1 MLDPKTFYGEY
12 ALVFRK
18 RKYDNIEI
26 IENRSRNTIDYVYE
40 KSSDIATLNQVFNA
54 ADHAI
59 QPTQEINRIIE
70 KIQDKRRAPKKTLIL
85 SNKLINDFELDKN
98 NIIIKY

>member
-1 MLDPKTFYGEY
+1 MFK
-12 ALVFRK
+12 K
-18 RKYDNIEI
+18 KKYDNIEI
-26 IENRSRNTIDYVYE
+26 IENRDRNTIDYVYE
-40 KSSDIATLNQVFNA
+40 KSSDVATLNQVFNA

-59 QPTQEINRIIE
+59 PPTQEINRIIE
-70 KIQDKRRAPKKTLIL
+70 KIQDKRGTPKKTLIL

>member
-18 RKYDNIEI
+18 KKYDNIEI
-26 IENRSRNTIDYVYE
+26 IENRDRNTIDYVYE
-40 KSSDIATLNQVFNA
+40 KSSDVATLNQVFNA

-59 QPTQEINRIIE
+59 PPTQEINRIVE
-70 KIQDKRRAPKKTLIL
+70 KIQDKRVAPEKTLLL

>member
-1 MLDPKTFYGEY
+1 M
-12 ALVFRK
+12 FRK

-85 SNKLINDFELDKN
+85 SNKLINDFELNKD

>member
-1 MLDPKTFYGEY
+1 M
-12 ALVFRK
+12 FRK

-26 IENRSRNTIDYVYE
+26 IDNRNSNTIDYVYK
-40 KSSDIATLNQVFNA
+40 KSSDVATLNQVFNA
-54 ADHAI
+54 ADHAVP
-59 QPTQEINRIIE
+59 PTQEINRIVE
-70 KIQDKRRAPKKTLIL
+70 KIQDKCGAPEKTLIL

>member
-1 MLDPKTFYGEY
+1 M
-12 ALVFRK
+12 FRK
-18 RKYDNIEI
+18 KKYDNIEI
-26 IENRSRNTIDYVYE
+26 IENRDRNTIDYVYE
-40 KSSDIATLNQVFNA
+40 KSSDVATLNQVFNA

-59 QPTQEINRIIE
+59 PPTQEINRIIE
-70 KIQDKRRAPKKTLIL
+70 KIQDKRGTPKKTLIL

>member
-18 RKYDNIEI
+18 KKYDNIEI
-26 IENRSRNTIDYVYE
+26 IENRDRNTIDYVYE
-40 KSSDIATLNQVFNA
+40 KSSDVATLNQVFNA

-59 QPTQEINRIIE
+59 PPTQEINRIVE
-70 KIQDKRRAPKKTLIL
+70 KIQDKRGTPKKTLIL
-85 SNKLINDFELDKN
+85 SNKLISDCEVDKN

>member
-1 MLDPKTFYGEY
+1 M
-12 ALVFRK
+12 FRK

-40 KSSDIATLNQVFNA
+40 KSSDVATLNQVFNA

-59 QPTQEINRIIE
+59 PPTQEINRIVE
-70 KIQDKRRAPKKTLIL
+70 KIQDKRGAPEKTLLL

>member
-18 RKYDNIEI
+18 KKYDNIEI
-26 IENRSRNTIDYVYE
+26 IENRDRNTIDYVYE
-40 KSSDIATLNQVFNA
+40 KSSDVATLNQVFNA

-59 QPTQEINRIIE
+59 PPPQEINRIIE
-70 KIQDKRRAPKKTLIL
+70 KIQDKRGTPKKTLIL

>member
-18 RKYDNIEI
+18 KKYDNIEI
-26 IENRSRNTIDYVYE
+26 IENRDRNTIDYVYE
-40 KSSDIATLNQVFNA
+40 KSSDVATLSQVFNA

-59 QPTQEINRIIE
+59 PPTQEINRIVE